1 MNLLIRKATRKDL
14 DQIVASE
21 QLIFNQ
27 SYTQDYAQTFL
38 DQGSLLIALDV
49 NHMIGVIGWFNQ
61 TENAEIIMIGVI
73 EKYRGK
79 NVGKMLMKA
88 CISLLVE
95 SGVEA
100 LFVEVRKSNN
110 DAIGLYKSLG
120 FKENRT
126 RENYYQHPIEDAI
139 EMRLEL

>member
-14 DQIVASE
+14 DAIVASE

-27 SYTQDYAQTFL
+27 SYTQDYAQTFF

-49 NHMIGVIGWFNQ
+49 NKLIGVVGWFNQ
-61 TENAEIIMIGVI
+61 TESAEIIMIGVI
-73 EKYRGK
+73 EKYRRK

-95 SGVEA
+95 SSVKA
-100 LFVEVRKSNN
+100 LFIEVRKTNN
-110 DAIGLYKSLG
+110 AAIQLYKSLG
-120 FKENRT
+120 FKENRI
-126 RENYYQHPIEDAI
+126 RENYYQHPNEDAI